1 MSFTTRTLRYMSN
14 DQEDT
19 TLYSSPHDDLH
30 VFELSTVRI
39 VVPIQK
45 HCERKRERPIHQDQK
60 RPDSPCAI
68 FIMVPVDSFRSSM
81 GIGYCKV
88 HQQETLPTFLLMY

>member
-1 MSFTTRTLRYMSN
+1 MSFTTRALRYMSS

-19 TLYSSPHDDLH
+19 TLYSSLHDDLH

-45 HCERKRERPIHQDQK
+45 HCERKRERDPYIK
-60 RPDSPCAI
+60 TRSVLTA
-68 FIMVPVDSFRSSM
+68 PVLSS
-81 GIGYCKV
+81 
-88 HQQETLPTFLLMY
+88 